1 MIEKNLQKRI
11 YTSLLLILLIFL
23 IFNFKIVLVL
33 SLIVFSVI
41 SILEFF
47 NIVKKI
53 FKNKL
58 YLIITSILF
67 IFYVFIFSFMFFY
80 FSHSIQFKIIIFSLL
95 LGCAAS
101 DIGGFLIGK
110 KFKGP
115 KLTKISP
122 NKTISG
128 AIGSLI
134 FTSLVFSSSIFYF
147 TGSFG
152 YEILI
157 ISIITSIACQLGD
170 LFFSLLKRKSKIK
183 DTGNFFPGHGGVL
196 DRLDGIFF
204 GVPVGLITLILFIK

>member
-1 MIEKNLQKRI
+1 MIAKNLQKRI
-11 YTSLLLILLIFL
+11 YTSLILILLIFL
-23 IFNFKIVLVL
+23 IFNFKTVLLL
-33 SLIVFSVI
+33 SLIVFGVI

-47 NIVKKI
+47 NITKKI

-58 YLIITSILF
+58 YLFITSIFF

-80 FSHSIQFKIIIFSLL
+80 FSHSIQYKIIIFSLL

>member
-1 MIEKNLQKRI
+1 MITKNLQKRI
-11 YTSLLLILLIFL
+11 YTSLILILLIFL
-23 IFNFKIVLVL
+23 IFNFKTVLVL
-33 SLIVFSVI
+33 SLIVFGVI

-47 NIVKKI
+47 NITKKI

-58 YLIITSILF
+58 YLFITSILF

>member
-1 MIEKNLQKRI
+1 MIAKNLQKRI
-11 YTSLLLILLIFL
+11 YTSLILILLIFL
-23 IFNFKIVLVL
+23 IFNFKTVLLL
-33 SLIVFSVI
+33 SLIVFGVI

-47 NIVKKI
+47 NITKKI

-58 YLIITSILF
+58 YLFITSIFF

-80 FSHSIQFKIIIFSLL
+80 FSHSIQYKIIIFSLL

-128 AIGSLI
+128 SIGSLI

-147 TGSFG
+147 TGSFR